1 MAENYRIMSQ
11 CLQHEKSGEKEGE
24 EEGRVESVF
33 KKIILPLLFV
43 RPFEGAV
50 DL

>member
-11 CLQHEKSGEKEGE
+11 CLQHEKSGEKEGG

-33 KKIILPLLFV
+33 KKKGTSIAICQAF
-43 RPFEGAV
+43 
-50 DL
+50 